1 MRKLLL
7 HGRWYLANLSLLMV
21 GGCVTSTQLLDFT
34 RTEFARLSA
43 DTIGQILSIWIQSV
57 SPLSVQ

>member
-1 MRKLLL
+1 MRRMLSQC
-7 HGRWYLANLSLLMV
+7 RWYLASLSLLAV
-21 GGCVTSTQLLDFT
+21 GGCVTSAQLQDFI

-43 DTIGQILSIWIQSV
+43 DTVGQMLSIWVQSI